1 MTDTATPGQPLA
13 ESSTTSFMQS
23 WAETLSN
30 VLAEISGSP
39 VTCAVAPETPAEL
52 PAPAEN
58 DLYVI
63 AAASGT
69 LRGEMSLRMPAA
81 ATVLLAQMFMGDP
94 STAVEVTAEYKEAV
108 VELLRQVGGLI
119 ATTLRNKFG
128 EVQLHLEASA
138 NAPSWPAA
146 SSAWLRIGQE
156 AAPAWFELQ
165 LSAAIVAGFRTEKA
179 ESPAV
184 ATPPPV
190 ATPAV
195 APAEMPN
202 GTVNLALLMDVELAV
217 TLRFGSRRLLLREVL
232 ELNSGAVVELDRE
245 VPEPVDLLLDNRVI
259 ARGEVVVLGGNYGLR
274 VTEVAPA

>member
-1 MTDTATPGQPLA
+1 MTDTATPGQPLPD
-13 ESSTTSFMQS
+13 SSTASFVQS
-23 WAETLSN
+23 WAETLSQ
-30 VLAEISGSP
+30 VLAEISGSAVP
-39 VTCAVAPETPAEL
+39 CAVVPD
-52 PAPAEN
+52 APAESAAASES
-58 DLYVI
+58 DLYVM
-63 AAASGT
+63 AAVSGA
-69 LRGEMSLRMPAA
+69 LRGEMSLRLPAA
-81 ATVLLAQMFMGDP
+81 ATKLLAQMFMGEASGAP
-94 STAVEVTAEYKEAV
+94 EAPAEYKEAV

-165 LSAAIVAGFRTEKA
+165 LSAAIAAGFRAEKA

-184 ATPPPV
+184 ATAPPV
-190 ATPAV
+190 ATPA
-195 APAEMPN
+195 AASAEIAN
-202 GTVNLALLMDVELAV
+202 GTVNLGLLMDVELAV

-232 ELNSGAVVELDRE
+232 ELNPGAVVELDRE